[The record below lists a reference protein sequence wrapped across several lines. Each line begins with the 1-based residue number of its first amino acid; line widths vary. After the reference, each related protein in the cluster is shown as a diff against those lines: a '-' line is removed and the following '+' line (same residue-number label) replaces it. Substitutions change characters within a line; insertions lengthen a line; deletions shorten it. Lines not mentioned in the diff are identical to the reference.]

1 MCADS
6 WYSSIICRNGLFDT
20 VVIQIIGRAIKHEV
34 WLGELYLK
42 LIFYRPLWFVLKMH
56 PAMLKFCKTSVLFV
70 ITNNCGF
77 NRSLFLSL
85 YIDEKLIY
93 LNCWLKRSLKCT
105 ISQFLALSN
114 DMKKGL
120 NGTRTLIAA
129 MPVQCFTSSAIR
141 LLKSWSV
148 CRSMSPNNDQL
159 PVGPIAPLVE
169 HFTGMT
175 EFRVRALFRP
185 EFFRPYSPLLK

>member
-1 MCADS
+1 MIRLENA
-6 WYSSIICRNGLFDT
+6 SSNVKILQDISIVCD
-20 VVIQIIGRAIKHEV
+20 H
-34 WLGELYLK
+34 K
-42 LIFYRPLWFVLKMH
+42 LHRFLPE
-56 PAMLKFCKTSVLFV
+56 A
-70 ITNNCGF
+70 NNCSF
-77 NRSLFLSL
+77 NRSFFLSV

-93 LNCWLKRSLKCT
+93 LNCWLNRSLKCT

-114 DMKKGL
+114 NMKKGL

-141 LLKSWSV
+141 LIKSWSV